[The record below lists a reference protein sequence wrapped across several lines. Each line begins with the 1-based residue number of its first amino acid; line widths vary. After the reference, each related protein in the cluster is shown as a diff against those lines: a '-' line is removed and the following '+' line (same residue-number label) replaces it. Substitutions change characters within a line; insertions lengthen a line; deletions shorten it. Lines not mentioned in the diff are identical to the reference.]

1 MKQVGEMNYS
11 NLEDAYGSA
20 FQQRVPV
27 THQKR
32 DVKEQPIQPE
42 FGGAAERSAE
52 SIKKNQS
59 VLESIS
65 KSLPLDTNKATENF
79 TQRPADTFRSPG
91 AQTYRESFTAPRALQ
106 MQTARENFTASPGS
120 VFTGDRETLEKLNR
134 VLRLIEQ
141 NRTGYETPMV
151 QDMLL
156 YIATGVFFLFT
167 FDTFVMLGRAM
178 ARKP

>member
-1 MKQVGEMNYS
+1 MNYS
-11 NLEDAYGSA
+11 SLEEAYGSA
-20 FQQRVPV
+20 FAQRLPV
-27 THQKR
+27 THQRK
-32 DVKEQPIQPE
+32 DVKDDPIQPE
-42 FGGAAERSAE
+42 FGGAMDRSEQAV
-52 SIKKNQS
+52 KKNQG
-59 VLESIS
+59 VLNAIA
-65 KSLPLDTNKATENF
+65 KSLPLDSNKETENF
-79 TQRPADTFRSPG
+79 TQRPVDTFRSPG
-91 AQTYRESFTAPRALQ
+91 AQTMRESFTAPRAVQ

>member
-1 MKQVGEMNYS
+1 MNYS

-27 THQKR
+27 THQRK
-32 DVKEQPIQPE
+32 DVKDQPIQPE

-52 SIKKNQS
+52 NMKKNQS
-59 VLESIS
+59 VLQSIA
-65 KSLPLDTNKATENF
+65 KSLPLDTSKETENF
-79 TQRPADTFRSPG
+79 TQPTVEKFRAPG
-91 AQTYRESFTAPRALQ
+91 AQTYRESFTAPRAVQL
-106 MQTARENFTASPGS
+106 QTARENFTASPGS

-141 NRTGYETPMV
+141 NRTGYETPVV

-156 YIATGVFFLFT
+156 YIATGIFFLFT
-167 FDTFVMLGRAM
+167 FDTFVMLGKSM
-178 ARKP
+178 AFQRR